1 MAEPDTR
8 HVVEAILFSSSEPL
22 PLARLSGV
30 IEGVDGRAIRKAI
43 EELNEE
49 YEQTG
54 RAFHIQEIAG
64 GFQLM
69 TRPEYA
75 PWVDSLHRVER
86 KTKLSQAALES
97 LALIAHRQPITRAE
111 IESIRGVQCGDIL
124 RSLIEKRLVKIAG
137 RKDAPGRPLLY
148 GTTRFFLEHF
158 GLGSLDDLSKL
169 GMDRTP
175 K

>member
-1 MAEPDTR
+1 MAEPDTK
-8 HVVEAILFSSSEPL
+8 HIVEAILFSSSEPL
-22 PLARLSGV
+22 TLASLTGV
-30 IEGVDGRAIRKAI
+30 LEGIDGRTARKAI
-43 EELNEE
+43 AELNEE

-54 RAFHIQEIAG
+54 RSFHIREIAG

-69 TRPEYA
+69 TRPEFSA
-75 PWVDSLHRVER
+75 WVDNLHRVER

-158 GLGSLDDLSKL
+158 GLGSLDDLGKL